1 MLEAGPRVNR
11 TRLQMIGEGGG
22 FRLLSGIIGGQGRC
36 EPGMEMDDSDR
47 SGETGRPAEAHDG
60 RPETQAGHGF
70 SRSARAASALGSA
83 LRSELGASVRAASSR
98 WRERRA
104 RSGAT
109 QKPAIPSTAAT
120 RRRNRIL
127 AALAVVAVASLVF
140 VAGILWW
147 ALRDVP
153 WEEIADGSIAP
164 VVVLESADGTPLV
177 QEGPYQG
184 AYTRL
189 DAFPQHLVDA
199 VLSIEDRRFFNHWG
213 VDFRGIARAFMRNLD
228 AGEVVQGGSTITQ
241 QLIKI
246 SYLERDRTYR
256 RKIQEIV
263 IAFWLER
270 RLGKDEILTRYLN
283 NIYLGAGATGVPA
296 AARIYFNK
304 EPAELD
310 LGESAM
316 IAGLIIAPSVLNPIA
331 NADRAEE
338 RARVVLDA
346 MVANGKISEEEAAAA
361 KAAYAELKPT
371 RPATRSGSWFADW
384 AMRDAR
390 EIAADYR
397 GTISVATTLEPQLQA
412 VAERVMR
419 EALDGAG
426 ADGPGQGA
434 LVAMGPDGAVL
445 AMVGG
450 RNYQESTFNRAVD
463 ARRQP
468 GSTFKTFVLLSALQ
482 AGINP
487 RALVPDEP
495 ITIDGWTPEN
505 FGGRYYGLVPIYEA
519 FARSLNAAMVVLAQ
533 EVGIAHVAAA
543 AHDLGIDA
551 ELTETP
557 ALALGAS
564 EVTLIDLTGA
574 YASILAGVAPV
585 EPWGIASFRTDET
598 GGTFRVGPARRPDID
613 ISPFREDLVRLL
625 SMVVEQ
631 GTGQGARVDGFAAG
645 KTGTSQNYRDA
656 WFVGFTEN
664 LVVGVWVGNDDDT
677 PMKGVTG
684 GALPAGI
691 FKAFVE
697 GTSVEALAAQ
707 EEREAGD
714 GAVAAQACNVQACAR
729 AYRSFRA
736 SDCSYQPYNGPRQLC
751 ER

>member
-1 MLEAGPRVNR
+1 MEN
-11 TRLQMIGEGGG
+11 
-22 FRLLSGIIGGQGRC
+22 SGTAERND
-36 EPGMEMDDSDR
+36 DDS
-47 SGETGRPAEAHDG
+47 SG
-60 RPETQAGHGF
+60 
-70 SRSARAASALGSA
+70 SRKFDIR
-83 LRSELGASVRAASSR
+83 R
-98 WRERRA
+98 WSWRR
-104 RSGAT
+104 
-109 QKPAIPSTAAT
+109 
-120 RRRNRIL
+120 RIL
-127 AALAVVAVASLVF
+127 AAAAALFVLGCVVVAGVMA
-140 VAGILWW
+140 W

-153 WEEIADGSIAP
+153 WDEIADGTIAP

-184 AYTRL
+184 AYTPL
-189 DAFPQHLVDA
+189 DAFPQHLIDA
-199 VLSIEDRRFFNHWG
+199 VLSIEDRRFYQHWG
-213 VDFRGIARAFMRNLD
+213 IDWRGIARAFVRNLD

-256 RKIQEIV
+256 RKIQELV
-263 IAFWLER
+263 IALWLER
-270 RLGKDEILTRYLN
+270 RLGKDEVLTRYLN

-296 AARIYFNK
+296 AARIYYDK
-304 EPAELD
+304 EPGELD
-310 LGESAM
+310 LAESAT

-346 MVANGKISEEEAAAA
+346 MAANGKITEEEAQAA
-361 KAAYAELKPT
+361 KDAYAQLQPS
-371 RPATRSGSWFADW
+371 RPAARSGSWFADW
-384 AMRDAR
+384 AMREAR

-397 GTISVATTLEPQLQA
+397 GTITVSTTIEPQLQA
-412 VAERVMR
+412 VADRVVR
-419 EALDGAG
+419 EVLDGAG
-426 ADGPGQGA
+426 ERAEGLQAA
-434 LVAMGPDGAVL
+434 LVALGPDGAVL

-450 RNYQESTFNRAVD
+450 RDYRQNSFNRAVD

-468 GSTFKTFVLLSALQ
+468 GSTFKTFVLFAALQ
-482 AGINP
+482 AGIDP

-495 ITIDGWTPEN
+495 ITINGWTPEN

-519 FARSLNAAMVVLAQ
+519 FVRSLNAATVVLAQ
-533 EVGIAHVAAA
+533 EVGLTHVAAA

-564 EVTLIDLTGA
+564 EVTLLDLTGA

-585 EPWGIASFRTDET
+585 EPWGIDGFRAAET
-598 GGTFRVGPARRPDID
+598 GQAFRIGQTRQPDID
-613 ISPFREDLVRLL
+613 ISPFQDEMIRLL

-631 GTGQGARVDGFAAG
+631 GTGQAARIDGFAAG

-656 WFVGFTEN
+656 LFVGFTQN

-677 PMKGVTG
+677 PMQGVTG
-684 GALPAGI
+684 GSLPAEI
-691 FKAFVE
+691 WKAFIE
-697 GTSVEALAAQ
+697 GTTMDALA
-707 EEREAGD
+707 RSDSDTEAGT
-714 GAVAAQACNVQACAR
+714 VAQACNVQACAQ

-736 SDCSYQPYNGPRQLC
+736 SDCSYQPYGGARQLC

>member
-1 MLEAGPRVNR
+1 
-11 TRLQMIGEGGG
+11 
-22 FRLLSGIIGGQGRC
+22 
-36 EPGMEMDDSDR
+36 MDDSDK
-47 SGETGRPAEAHDG
+47 SSDPQATGERADTSHSS
-60 RPETQAGHGF
+60 AGHGF

-83 LRSELGASVRAASSR
+83 LRSELGASMRAASSR
-98 WRERRA
+98 WRQRRA
-104 RSGAT
+104 QRAASP
-109 QKPAIPSTAAT
+109 KPTVPPTGFT
-120 RRRNRIL
+120 RRRHRIL
-127 AALAVVAVASLVF
+127 AALAVFVLVGAVF

-164 VVVLESADGTPLV
+164 VVVLEGADGSPLV

-184 AYTRL
+184 AYTRV
-189 DAFPQHLVDA
+189 DAFPRHLVDA
-199 VLSIEDRRFFNHWG
+199 VLSIEDRRFYEHWG

-256 RKIQEIV
+256 RKIQEFV

-296 AARIYFNK
+296 AARIYFDK

-331 NADRAEE
+331 NAERAEE
-338 RARVVLDA
+338 RARIVLDA
-346 MVANGKISEEEAAAA
+346 MVANGKISAEEAQAA
-361 KAAYAELKPT
+361 KATYAELQPT

-397 GTISVATTLEPQLQA
+397 GTITVATTLEPQLQA
-412 VAERVMR
+412 VAERVVR

-426 ADGPGQGA
+426 EGGPGQGA

-468 GSTFKTFVLLSALQ
+468 GSTFKLFVLYAALK
-482 AGINP
+482 AGIDP
-487 RALVPDEP
+487 RDLVVDQE
-495 ITIDGWTPEN
+495 ISINGWTPEN
-505 FGGRYYGLVPIYEA
+505 FGGRYYGRVPIYEA

-533 EVGIAHVAAA
+533 EVGLDKVAEAA
-543 AHDLGIDA
+543 RELGIDA
-551 ELTETP
+551 PLLETP

-564 EVTLIDLTGA
+564 EVTLLDLTGA
-574 YASILAGVAPV
+574 YASVLGGVAPV
-585 EPWGIASFRTDET
+585 EPWGIEAFSADENGQSFRM
-598 GGTFRVGPARRPDID
+598 GPAKRPSLDIG
-613 ISPFREDLVRLL
+613 PYREHLVGLL
-625 SMVVEQ
+625 NLVVEQ
-631 GTGQGARVDGFAAG
+631 GTGRAARVDGFSAG

-656 WFVGFTEN
+656 WFIGFTEN
-664 LVVGVWVGNDDDT
+664 LVVGIWVGNDDDT
-677 PMKGVTG
+677 PMRGVTG
-684 GALPAGI
+684 GALPAAM
-691 FKAFVE
+691 FKSFIDGTSLDALSVEVE
-697 GTSVEALAAQ
+697 GTGSGE
-707 EEREAGD
+707 
-714 GAVAAQACNVQACAR
+714 VAARACNIQACAR
-729 AYRSFRA
+729 AYRSFRT
-736 SDCSYQPYNGPRQLC
+736 SDCSYQPYRGPRQLC

>member
-1 MLEAGPRVNR
+1 
-11 TRLQMIGEGGG
+11 
-22 FRLLSGIIGGQGRC
+22 
-36 EPGMEMDDSDR
+36 MDDSENSSDANAAAKPADTSR
-47 SGETGRPAEAHDG
+47 STK
-60 RPETQAGHGF
+60 GHGF
-70 SRSARAASALGSA
+70 RRSVRAASALGSA
-83 LRSELGASVRAASSR
+83 LRSEFGASVRTATSR
-98 WRERRA
+98 WRGRQA
-104 RSGAT
+104 PKA
-109 QKPAIPSTAAT
+109 AAAT
-120 RRRNRIL
+120 RSIGRRHRIL
-127 AALAVVAVASLVF
+127 AALTVLALVGVVLVC
-140 VAGILWW
+140 GILWW

-164 VVVLESADGTPLV
+164 VVVLEGADGSPLV

-184 AYTRL
+184 AYTRV
-189 DAFPQHLVDA
+189 DAFPRHLVDA
-199 VLSIEDRRFFNHWG
+199 VLSIEDRRFYQHWG
-213 VDFRGIARAFMRNLD
+213 VDFRGIARAFMRNLN

-256 RKIQEIV
+256 RKIQELV

-296 AARIYFNK
+296 AARIYFDK

-331 NADRAEE
+331 NAQRAEE
-338 RARVVLDA
+338 RARIVLDA
-346 MVANGKISEEEAAAA
+346 MVDNGKISAEEAQAAQ
-361 KAAYAELKPT
+361 AAYDELQPT
-371 RPATRSGSWFADW
+371 RPATRLGSWFADW

-397 GTISVATTLEPQLQA
+397 GTITVATTLEPQLQR
-412 VAERVMR
+412 VAERVVR

-426 ADGPGQGA
+426 EDGPGQGA

-482 AGINP
+482 AGIDP

-519 FARSLNAAMVVLAQ
+519 FVRSLNAAMVVLAQ
-533 EVGIAHVAAA
+533 EVGITHVAAA
-543 AHDLGIDA
+543 ARDLGIDA
-551 ELTETP
+551 ELNETP

-598 GGTFRVGPARRPDID
+598 GAAFRVGPSRRPDID
-613 ISPFREDLVRLL
+613 ISPFREDMIRLL

-631 GTGQGARVDGFAAG
+631 GTGQAARVDGFSAG

-664 LVVGVWVGNDDDT
+664 LVVGVWVGNDNDT

-684 GALPAGI
+684 GALPAAM
-691 FKAFVE
+691 FKSFIDGTSLDALSAEGE
-697 GTSVEALAAQ
+697 GTGSGE
-707 EEREAGD
+707 
-714 GAVAAQACNVQACAR
+714 VAARACNVQACAR

-736 SDCSYQPYNGPRQLC
+736 SDCSYQPYDGPRQLC

>member
-1 MLEAGPRVNR
+1 
-11 TRLQMIGEGGG
+11 
-22 FRLLSGIIGGQGRC
+22 
-36 EPGMEMDDSDR
+36 MDDS
-47 SGETGRPAEAHDG
+47 ERPGNADQG
-60 RPETQAGHGF
+60 PGTQAGHGF
-70 SRSARAASALGSA
+70 RRSTRAASALGAA
-83 LRSELGASVRAASSR
+83 LRTELGAALRAASSR
-98 WRERRA
+98 WRRYRA
-104 RSGAT
+104 RPDVATPKRASGV
-109 QKPAIPSTAAT
+109 T
-120 RRRNRIL
+120 RTRRNRIL
-127 AALAVVAVASLVF
+127 VALSGVALAGILV
-140 VAGILWW
+140 VAGILLW

-184 AYTRL
+184 AYTRV

-199 VLSIEDRRFFNHWG
+199 VLSIEDRRFYDHWG
-213 VDFRGIARAFMRNLD
+213 VDLRGIARAFMRNLD

-256 RKIQEIV
+256 RKIQELV

-296 AARIYFNK
+296 AARIYFDK
-304 EPAELD
+304 EPGELD

-346 MVANGKISEEEAAAA
+346 MVANGKISADEAAAA
-361 KAAYAELKPT
+361 KAAYAELRPT
-371 RPATRSGSWFADW
+371 RPASRSGSWFADW

-412 VAERVMR
+412 VAERVLR

-482 AGINP
+482 AGIDP

-519 FARSLNAAMVVLAQ
+519 FVRSLNAAMVVLAQ
-533 EVGIAHVAAA
+533 EVGIGHVAAA
-543 AHDLGIDA
+543 ARDLGIDA

-585 EPWGIASFRTDET
+585 EPWGIVSFRTDET
-598 GGTFRVGPARRPDID
+598 RDGFRVGPSRRPDID
-613 ISPFREDLVRLL
+613 ISPFRDDLIRLL

-631 GTGQGARVDGFAAG
+631 GTGQAARVDGFSAG

-684 GALPAGI
+684 GALPASI
-691 FKAFVE
+691 FKSFID

-707 EEREAGD
+707 SEAGGSVD
-714 GAVAAQACNVQACAR
+714 EGRAGSGEVAAQSCNVQACAR
-729 AYRSFRA
+729 AYRSFRS
-736 SDCSYQPYNGPRQLC
+736 SDCSYQPYRGSRRLC

>member
-1 MLEAGPRVNR
+1 
-11 TRLQMIGEGGG
+11 
-22 FRLLSGIIGGQGRC
+22 
-36 EPGMEMDDSDR
+36 MDDS
-47 SGETGRPAEAHDG
+47 ERPGNADQG
-60 RPETQAGHGF
+60 PGTQAGHGF
-70 SRSARAASALGSA
+70 RRSTRAASALGAA
-83 LRSELGASVRAASSR
+83 LRTELGASLRAASSR
-98 WRERRA
+98 WRRYRA
-104 RSGAT
+104 RPDVAT
-109 QKPAIPSTAAT
+109 PKPAPGVT
-120 RRRNRIL
+120 RTRRNRIL
-127 AALAVVAVASLVF
+127 VALSGVAI
-140 VAGILWW
+140 AGILVVAGVLLW

-184 AYTRL
+184 AYTRVE
-189 DAFPQHLVDA
+189 AFPQHLVDA
-199 VLSIEDRRFFNHWG
+199 VLSIEDRRFYDHWG
-213 VDFRGIARAFMRNLD
+213 VDLRGIARAFMRNLD

-256 RKIQEIV
+256 RKIQELV

-296 AARIYFNK
+296 AARIYFDK
-304 EPAELD
+304 EPGELD

-346 MVANGKISEEEAAAA
+346 MVANGKISADEAAAA
-361 KAAYAELKPT
+361 KATYAELRPT
-371 RPATRSGSWFADW
+371 RPASRSGSWFADW

-412 VAERVMR
+412 VAERVLR

-482 AGINP
+482 AGIDP

-519 FARSLNAAMVVLAQ
+519 FVRSLNAAMVVLAQ
-533 EVGIAHVAAA
+533 EVGIGHVAAA
-543 AHDLGIDA
+543 ARDLGIDA

-585 EPWGIASFRTDET
+585 EPWGIVSFRTDET
-598 GGTFRVGPARRPDID
+598 RDGFRVGPSRRPDID
-613 ISPFREDLVRLL
+613 ISPFRDDLIRLL

-631 GTGQGARVDGFAAG
+631 GTGQAARVDGFSAG

-684 GALPAGI
+684 GALPASI
-691 FKAFVE
+691 FKSFVD
-697 GTSVEALAAQ
+697 GTSIEALSAQAAAGGPADEGRAGSGEMAAQ
-707 EEREAGD
+707 SCD
-714 GAVAAQACNVQACAR
+714 VQACAR

-736 SDCSYQPYNGPRQLC
+736 SDCSYQPYRGARRLC